1 MDSSYSLFCS
11 TDGASWSTM
20 APISPQSHTLISSRY
35 CYKQSTTLA
44 YQPPSTPITPA
55 SVELLSSDI
64 LLVTP
69 GQLSASAEEWHLVD
83 ASRPENLMSALC
95 SCPFYSHL
103 YGDLRPTQVHS
114 ERVHCLLAL
123 MDLMTP
129 LTKFLLMVWFLA
141 PLNAQSFTLQ
151 VLAPA
156 TLIIC
161 LREEP
166 NCVASWHLYFS

>member
-69 GQLSASAEEWHLVD
+69 GQLSASAEE
-83 ASRPENLMSALC
+83 
-95 SCPFYSHL
+95 
-103 YGDLRPTQVHS
+103 
-114 ERVHCLLAL
+114 
-123 MDLMTP
+123 
-129 LTKFLLMVWFLA
+129 
-141 PLNAQSFTLQ
+141 
-151 VLAPA
+151 
-156 TLIIC
+156 
-161 LREEP
+161 
-166 NCVASWHLYFS
+166 